1 MRATRAVLLGVAAWL
16 AIVAV
21 GSTAVWLVISRAGED
36 VGATPREPLRAAATA
51 PTAPSHQRTVEH
63 PDRIRSSPAQ
73 PSSSAS
79 PSSGPSS
86 SAPPSTPAAQTRTW
100 QGVGGVVAARC
111 RGAVVSLVA
120 AQPDPGFAVEVGDR
134 GPDALEVKFEGRED
148 EGGRQ
153 TELHAGCVAGVPR
166 FAAQTEGGGDE

>member
-1 MRATRAVLLGVAAWL
+1 M
-16 AIVAV
+16 
-21 GSTAVWLVISRAGED
+21 
-36 VGATPREPLRAAATA
+36 
-51 PTAPSHQRTVEH
+51 
-63 PDRIRSSPAQ
+63 
-73 PSSSAS
+73 
-79 PSSGPSS
+79 
-86 SAPPSTPAAQTRTW
+86 
-100 QGVGGVVAARC
+100 VAARC